1 MRIFTAIEYTLMLL
15 ADNLQKEFGALKV
28 LKGVS
33 LKIDRGEFVAI
44 TGPSGAGK
52 STLLHILGGLE
63 KPDAGSVRFEGVNL
77 FKMNATRQYHFRNRN
92 MGFIFQFHHLLPE
105 FTALENICMPLWIAG
120 ASTSAAKAK
129 GKALLGSLGLGE
141 RAQHK
146 PEALSG
152 GEQQRVAIA
161 RAIINEPAVVFAD
174 EPTGNLDTAN
184 ARSVHELF
192 MQLRDRY
199 RLTFV
204 VVTHNDELAEMAD
217 RKLMMRDG
225 RLLPGE

>member
-1 MRIFTAIEYTLMLL
+1 
-15 ADNLQKEFGALKV
+15 
-28 LKGVS
+28 
-33 LKIDRGEFVAI
+33 
-44 TGPSGAGK
+44 
-52 STLLHILGGLE
+52 
-63 KPDAGSVRFEGVNL
+63 
-77 FKMNATRQYHFRNRN
+77 NATRQYHFRNRN

-161 RAIINEPAVVFAD
+161 RAIINQPAVVFAD

-184 ARSVHELF
+184 AQS
-192 MQLRDRY
+192 
-199 RLTFV
+199 
-204 VVTHNDELAEMAD
+204 
-217 RKLMMRDG
+217 
-225 RLLPGE
+225 

>member
-77 FKMNATRQYHFRNRN
+77 FKMNATRQYHFRNRH

-129 GKALLGSLGLGE
+129 AKALLGSLGLGE

-146 PEALSG
+146 PDALSG

-161 RAIINEPAVVFAD
+161 RAIINEPVVVFAD